1 MSKVGLD
8 DETLRDAVAKM
19 EAGLIDADLGGGLVK
34 KRVALPRKG
43 ERGGAR
49 TIVATNHCGIWFF
62 LFGYQKNERANI
74 SMQDAEV
81 LKLLGT
87 KLLRMD
93 DIMLVAAISTG
104 QIREVTL

>member
-1 MSKVGLD
+1 MSKAGLD
-8 DETLRDAVAKM
+8 DDTLRDAVAEM

-34 KRVALPRKG
+34 KRLALPGKG
-43 ERGGAR
+43 KRGGAR

-74 SMQDAEV
+74 SKQDEEV
-81 LKLLGT
+81 LKLLGA

-93 DIMLVAAISTG
+93 GILLAAALSAD
-104 QIREVTL
+104 QIKEITL